1 MLEKKKEYQE
11 SVDQLRLLS
20 TAFSFKDLVC
30 EYKFDDYKQ
39 EHITKSLKEQVNAI
53 VYKHIGSDE
62 FKDDVIKKSSK
73 AVKELKIESHTVF
86 ESADFD
92 KLKKG
97 KLELIGAFQT
107 AKHSSHHVLSAA
119 VLSNTFLVTGHSDS
133 TFKIWY
139 MTPSYFQTPFA
150 NSGIKTVA
158 AKDLIE
164 ESFNGKKSISG
175 TKAFELVFVSETMIF
190 HKHYVTALCC
200 IDRASDKR
208 KILLSGDAGGE
219 LSLCEISYNAITA
232 KLERVEPIFKKR
244 AHTGQITKIERFS
257 SDDIVVTA
265 SFDGTLIFWDIE
277 RDQKLMQMAEHEEP
291 ITSIHFIDDY
301 NYLCSATKHDLI
313 IWNIT
318 VEERNGNRT
327 EIKPKEGEEMANK
340 GIQEEPRYSLKAK
353 IASSI
358 DFEDKGGNFTTCKL
372 FGTNLKNDYLLFVSV
387 GSDIKMLN
395 VLKGKYIGDIDGAH
409 FKGTSNFGIMLNGGP
424 SSRLKGTLNRIGQ
437 AFSSGNIKD
446 ALQLFVEQ
454 LNDYILLSCSSK
466 DKLRVWK
473 FEDGHSIPSTQ
484 ISCLGGF
491 LDSQI
496 FAVNN
501 RHGDL
506 CLLVAGNCS
515 NKIEV
520 FSIN

>member
-1 MLEKKKEYQE
+1 MSIKNVK
-11 SVDQLRLLS
+11 DQINGL
-20 TAFSFKDLVC
+20 
-30 EYKFDDYKQ
+30 
-39 EHITKSLKEQVNAI
+39 
-53 VYKHIGSDE
+53 VYKHYGSDE

-73 AVKELKIESHTVF
+73 AVKELKIESQTVF
-86 ESADFD
+86 ESSGFE

-97 KLELIGAFQT
+97 KLELVGGFQT
-107 AKHSSHHVLSAA
+107 AKHSSHHILSSAM
-119 VLSNTFLVTGHSDS
+119 LNNTFFVTGHSDS

-150 NSGIKTVA
+150 NSGIKVAA
-158 AKDLIE
+158 AKDLVE
-164 ESFNGKKSISG
+164 ETFNGKKKISG
-175 TKAFELVFVSETMIF
+175 TKAFELVFVSETTIF

-219 LSLCEISYNAITA
+219 LSLCEISFNAITA
-232 KLERVEPIFKKR
+232 KLERVEPMFKRR
-244 AHTGQITKIERFS
+244 AHTGQITKIEKFS

-265 SFDGTLIFWDIE
+265 SFDGSMIFWDIE
-277 RDQKLMQMAEHEEP
+277 RDQKLVQLAEHEEP
-291 ITSIHFIDDY
+291 ITSIHFMDDF

-313 IWNIT
+313 IWSIT
-318 VEERNGNRT
+318 IEEKGATNSEN
-327 EIKPKEGEEMANK
+327 KPKDPSEDEENK
-340 GIQEEPRYSLKAK
+340 GIQEEHRYSLKAK
-353 IASSI
+353 ITSSI
-358 DFEDKGGNFTTCKL
+358 DFDDKGGNFTTCKL

-409 FKGTSNFGIMLNGGP
+409 FKGTSNFGLILNSGN

-437 AFSSGNIKD
+437 AVTSSNHKET
-446 ALQLFVEQ
+446 LQLFVEQ

-473 FEDGHSIPSTQ
+473 FEDGHSIPSNQ
-484 ISCLGGF
+484 ISCLGGL

-496 FAVNN
+496 FVVNN
-501 RHGDL
+501 RYGEV

-520 FSIN
+520 FTLN